1 MGINMPARAPE
12 PLERTPDFSALLEGL
27 ERELQ
32 LSIEGE
38 YWISL
43 VGLRIFETS
52 AKDGSTPPPEVVRR
66 LHDRLPE
73 LIQETIRTEATD
85 TRPRDV
91 YMPLG
96 DVFFVVFPRTPEAKV
111 LPPLRRILDAWREA
125 LAKAAGLEGL
135 ELRHTLHIGIVSW
148 GPAVRSTNA
157 RELLGFGAFMVDEAG
172 RQAEDTSL
180 HQALGVTDDGTERI
194 HVARFRWL

>member
-1 MGINMPARAPE
+1 MPAEAPE
-12 PLERTPDFSALLEGL
+12 PTLTQTPDFSALLKGL
-27 ERELQ
+27 EQELQ
-32 LSIEGE
+32 LSVEGN

-43 VGLRIFETS
+43 VGLRVFEAS
-52 AKDGSTPPPEVVRR
+52 VGDGSAPSPEVVRR

-73 LIQETIRTEATD
+73 VIQETIRSEATA

-96 DVFFVVFPRTPEAKV
+96 DVFFVVFPGTAEAQV
-111 LPPLRRILDAWREA
+111 IAPLRRILDAWREA
-125 LAKAAGLEGL
+125 LAEASRSEGL
-135 ELRHTLHIGIVSW
+135 ELQHTLHIGIVSW
-148 GPAVRSTNA
+148 CPAVRPTNA

-180 HQALGVTDDGTERI
+180 HQALGVTNDGTERI